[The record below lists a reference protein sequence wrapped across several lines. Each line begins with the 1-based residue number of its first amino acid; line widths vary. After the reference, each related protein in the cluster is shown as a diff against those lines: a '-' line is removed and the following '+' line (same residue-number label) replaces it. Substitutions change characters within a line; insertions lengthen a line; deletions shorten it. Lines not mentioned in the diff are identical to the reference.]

1 MLAVGAVL
9 FLLASAGQA
18 RGDSTIPRV
27 AGAVDTAATA
37 MTVAAVTS
45 VDVVSPIDTG
55 LVRAPLDTPRKR
67 PKAIEV
73 SDWYSR
79 RLAIHRSISYATIP
93 VFALQYAAGDQLYKK
108 SSEAPTWAKTM
119 HRVGATTLAGMFGVN
134 TVTGVWNW
142 WDSRSAPQGRVLRT
156 IHAVSMLGAEAAF
169 TYAGAKLSDEA
180 ETDARK
186 RRLHRTIAIDA
197 MGLTIASSV
206 MMKIWNR

>member
-1 MLAVGAVL
+1 MLAVGAFVL
-9 FLLASAGQA
+9 LFSVGNMQAGA
-18 RGDSTIPRV
+18 DSIAPRV
-27 AGAVDTAATA
+27 SATSDTSTKAANRF
-37 MTVAAVTS
+37 S
-45 VDVVSPIDTG
+45 VIDTE

-67 PKAIEV
+67 PKVIEV
-73 SDWYSR
+73 SEWYSR
-79 RLAIHRSISYATIP
+79 RLAIHKAISYATIP

-108 SSEAPTWAKTM
+108 SNGAPTWAKTM

-156 IHAVSMLGAEAAF
+156 IHAVSMLTADAAF
-169 TYAGAKLSDEA
+169 TYAGVKLSDEA
-180 ETDARK
+180 EIDGRK
-186 RRLHRTIAIDA
+186 RRLHRTIALDA